1 MKKRKYK
8 EVYNIDFE
16 TYNQIDYWGYEDNKY
31 KEDIQQMS
39 INAIRHDILKSL
51 NYDFSTNEDSVS
63 TKRKQ
68 NRELFIKACKK

>member
-1 MKKRKYK
+1 
-8 EVYNIDFE
+8 
-16 TYNQIDYWGYEDNKY
+16 
-31 KEDIQQMS
+31 MS